1 MLNQSCSRNS
11 EDALHEEIL
20 KNEGCRQAKSATE
33 CPQARM
39 TSILRCTIALLEHKR
54 DGRRFMAWTTS
65 TLCFRRSCTI
75 SSYASTFPAKTR
87 PSRCTTSGQAS
98 FQIAPSAGTHPG
110 GGGLDLRPGL
120 AQCIFRH
127 NPPQN
132 LTSPRGAESAT
143 HLIIRITRATSY
155 DASAG
160 FFRRAYGQAVAS
172 SFLLH
177 IAHSGN
183 LMVRNEQQRQGWP
196 GPSD

>member
-1 MLNQSCSRNS
+1 MPTG
-11 EDALHEEIL
+11 EDDI
-20 KNEGCRQAKSATE
+20 N
-33 CPQARM
+33 
-39 TSILRCTIALLEHKR
+39 IALYNSLTRAQE
-54 DGRRFMAWTTS
+54 
-65 TLCFRRSCTI
+65 RRSAVYGLDDIHIVLPQELHHLLICFHLPCQD
-75 SSYASTFPAKTR
+75 ASIPLHDIR
-87 PSRCTTSGQAS
+87 PGFVSNSPERRHT
-98 FQIAPSAGTHPG
+98 PG